1 MCHVSLVMLLRS
13 ACLCWPCAGHRLLPG
28 KNLLRPLQWGNSRPC
43 RQTRDSTACWPIVAA
58 PFGLVRL
65 LQGAFHQAMMA
76 SPMNSP
82 TTPLLPM
89 MILKRIAQFAG
100 KQKPLPPE
108 KPGSFPR
115 PRCIGAGAV
124 GSYLKPKREPP
135 QVPGFVPG
143 PRPSTCDCCPRSCSS
158 RRGNR
163 SSSMQEGGCGGCLHK
178 NKRHVDEGLKRSCKV
193 ISNRLTR

>member
-1 MCHVSLVMLLRS
+1 MLLRS

-115 PRCIGAGAV
+115 PERSGAPSNQK
-124 GSYLKPKREPP
+124 GSLNKFLD
-135 QVPGFVPG
+135 FVPG

-163 SSSMQEGGCGGCLHK
+163 SSSMQEGGCGGCLHE
-178 NKRHVDEGLKRSCKV
+178 NKQQVDEGLKRS
-193 ISNRLTR
+193 